1 MRPEFPWIDA
11 RDPKPPRR
19 RLCGLDL
26 GKSSDYSALVV
37 LDWTEAPQPLYDVP
51 AIKRWQLGTSYQSI
65 ADWLAKFLKN
75 PEPARNGEPPAILV
89 VDETG
94 VGMAVVEMIRR
105 ALVEAN
111 VPGGLVTVTITG
123 GSAVTQVADVPGKW
137 RVAKKELASVLVQL
151 FQGKRLQVASVP
163 ERETLLREAQAFSV
177 KITDVGNET
186 FAAMREGDHDD
197 TVLALALACW
207 AAETLT
213 FPPLVPVRRIQGF
226 VP

>member
-1 MRPEFPWIDA
+1 
-11 RDPKPPRR
+11 
-19 RLCGLDL
+19 LLGLDL

-37 LDWTEAPQPLYDVP
+37 LDWTESLQPLYDVP

-75 PEPARNGEPPAILV
+75 PEAARNGEPPAILV

-123 GSAVTQVADVPGKW
+123 GSAVTQVPDVPGKW

-151 FQGKRLQVASVP
+151 FQGKRLQVAGVA

-177 KITDVGNET
+177 KMTEAGNET

-207 AAETLT
+207 ATETLT
-213 FPPLVPVRRIQGF
+213 FPPLVTVQRVQGF
-226 VP
+226 SP